1 MGPCSNVNCYG
12 YSVWYLQI
20 KSFLKGIYRP
30 AASRGTERGS
40 SGRRRAEEAAPTG
53 RPSLV
58 DLHVGLDLCIK
69 CVSSICYLKGK
80 IWVSWTYGSIVEQPL
95 YVVNEHAGHH
105 WPTVQY
111 SALYICISYNWRD
124 ISIYG
129 QLCTC
134 HDKREW
140 WLRQLS
146 IKYRKSNWN
155 V

>member
-1 MGPCSNVNCYG
+1 MATLSDTYRSKVSWRVYTVQLPPEGP
-12 YSVWYLQI
+12 
-20 KSFLKGIYRP
+20 KE
-30 AASRGTERGS
+30 AAAGG
-40 SGRRRAEEAAPTG
+40 AADEAAPNG
-53 RPSLV
+53 RPSLI

-69 CVSSICYLKGK
+69 CVWSICYLKGK

-124 ISIYG
+124 TNIYG